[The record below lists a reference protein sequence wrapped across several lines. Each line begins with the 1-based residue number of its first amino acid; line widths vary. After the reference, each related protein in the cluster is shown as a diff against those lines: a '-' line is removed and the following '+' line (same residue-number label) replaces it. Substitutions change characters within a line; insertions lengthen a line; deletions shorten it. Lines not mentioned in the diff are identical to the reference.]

1 MHYTPILH
9 GCSRPPFSGSSAMP
23 TIAVPTCRRLVS
35 VPRHCLRVAKEMDSK
50 SIGLCPQGL
59 ESPRC
64 RSSPQLALV
73 RRRSH
78 QAPSRMGALDRRL
91 RSSRSPAMGAWRRS
105 DPCGQA
111 GARAGQGRRG
121 GGVGMTAG
129 RLEPAAS
136 GRGAWQLCARGPL
149 GHHSCGARAHAL
161 SQLCKVNRP
170 ARPPAPPHLPITFA
184 I

>member
-1 MHYTPILH
+1 MLRASPPQRWQLGARSYAGCCLH
-9 GCSRPPFSGSSAMP
+9 
-23 TIAVPTCRRLVS
+23 V
-35 VPRHCLRVAKEMDSK
+35 RHCVRVAKEMDSK

-91 RSSRSPAMGAWRRS
+91 RSSRSPAMSAWRRS

-161 SQLCKVNRP
+161 SQLCKVNRRLECKVCK
-170 ARPPAPPHLPITFA
+170 ARMGVASRCNG
-184 I
+184 